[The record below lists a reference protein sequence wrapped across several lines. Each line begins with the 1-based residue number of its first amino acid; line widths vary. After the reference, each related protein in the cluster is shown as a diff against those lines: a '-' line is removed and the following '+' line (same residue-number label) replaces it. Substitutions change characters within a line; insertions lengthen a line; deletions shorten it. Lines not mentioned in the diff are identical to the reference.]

1 MCHTAHRGTVPGTT
15 VLGLLS
21 GGSFL
26 VAQVLNFPV
35 SVHDTATNLW
45 LLHSIVFKHQLEY
58 SVCGVHTT
66 CLFFPFHFYLTGQ
79 TLGVHIVFSTRGP
92 AP

>member
-1 MCHTAHRGTVPGTT
+1 MKAEFINTNGAYFLCVTATVPGII

-26 VAQVLNFPV
+26 VAQAINFPI
-35 SVHDTATNLW
+35 SVHDKATNLW

-66 CLFFPFHFYLTGQ
+66 CLLFLFIS
-79 TLGVHIVFSTRGP
+79 TLL
-92 AP
+92 A

>member
-1 MCHTAHRGTVPGTT
+1 MGPMFTMCHMARRGTVPGTT

-26 VAQVLNFPV
+26 VAQALNFPV

-45 LLHSIVFKHQLEY
+45 FLHSIVFKHQLEY

-66 CLFFPFHFYLTGQ
+66 CLFFFLFIS
-79 TLGVHIVFSTRGP
+79 TLLAKH
-92 AP
+92 